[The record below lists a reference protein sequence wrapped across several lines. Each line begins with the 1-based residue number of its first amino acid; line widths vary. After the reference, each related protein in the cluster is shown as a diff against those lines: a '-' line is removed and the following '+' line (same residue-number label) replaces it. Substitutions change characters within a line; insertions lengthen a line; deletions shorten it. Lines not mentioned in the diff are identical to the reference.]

1 MRWWQVKERL
11 VWGLQCL
18 VGIEPWATMNWALDR
33 CRDLEERNRE
43 VVNMLNAERNWH
55 ENEIK
60 SLVYAAEGTIPVLS
74 TTYKYLDRVEL
85 TVTRNEHALLYR
97 AERIKK

>member
-1 MRWWQVKERL
+1 
-11 VWGLQCL
+11 
-18 VGIEPWATMNWALDR
+18 
-33 CRDLEERNRE
+33 
-43 VVNMLNAERNWH
+43 
-55 ENEIK
+55 
-60 SLVYAAEGTIPVLS
+60 VLS